1 MSKPPT
7 SAETGSVTMPS
18 TMPRIMAGPSSF
30 LMEDMA
36 MGSTKLMVQP
46 RVEATIKPENRP
58 RAGVAAICLAM
69 E

>member
-1 MSKPPT
+1 
-7 SAETGSVTMPS
+7 MPS
-18 TMPRIMAGPSSF
+18 TMPRIIAGVSSF
-30 LMEDMA
+30 LMADMA

-46 RVEATIKPENRP
+46 RLEATIRPENSP